1 MSWSIDEAAQVM
13 GMAPHEVLA
22 VAEVGD
28 YHVVTTHDGQH
39 TLVTEEGEAK
49 LLTAEDA
56 AKLGVDEGGELEEL
70 ADAAE
75 DADPAK
81 TAEGSDLDPN
91 AAEIAERA
99 RQALENGGQGPTPS
113 APVPNPEAGG
123 LPPNENSSDGDEDP
137 VPDANKDDLL
147 AWVGDDSDRA
157 ARALEAEKERS
168 GGPRSTVV
176 AALEKV
182 AQA

>member
-39 TLVTEEGEAK
+39 TLITKDGQAK
-49 LLTAEDA
+49 LLTADDA
-56 AKLGVDEGGELEEL
+56 AALGVGEGGELEQL

-81 TAEGSDLDPN
+81 TAEGDQVDPN

-99 RQALENGGQGPTPS
+99 RQALENGGQGPTPE

-123 LPPNENSSDGDEDP
+123 LQPNENSGDGDVEP

-147 AWVGDDSDRA
+147 AWVGDDKDRA
-157 ARALEAEKERS
+157 ARALEAEHERET
-168 GGPRSTVV
+168 PRSTVV

>member
-28 YHVVTTHDGQH
+28 CHVVTTHDGQH

-56 AKLGVDEGGELEEL
+56 AKLGVGEGGELEQL
-70 ADAAE
+70 AEAAE

-91 AAEIAERA
+91 AAEIAKRA
-99 RQALENGGQGPTPS
+99 EAAQENGGQSPTPA

-123 LPPNENSSDGDEDP
+123 LPPNENSGDGEDP

-147 AWVGDDSDRA
+147 AWVGDDQDRA
-157 ARALEAEKERS
+157 VRALAAEQERS

>member
-1 MSWSIDEAAQVM
+1 MSWTIDQAAEVM

-28 YHVVTTHDGQH
+28 VHVVTTHDGQH
-39 TLVTEEGEAK
+39 TLITADGEAK
-49 LLTAEDA
+49 LLTEADA
-56 AKLGVDEGGELEEL
+56 ARLGVGEGGELEQL

-81 TAEGSDLDPN
+81 TAEGDDVDPN
-91 AAEIAERA
+91 AVEIAERA
-99 RQALENGGQGPTPS
+99 RQALENGGQGPVPH
-113 APVPNPEAGG
+113 APVANPEAGG
-123 LPPNENSSDGDEDP
+123 LPPNENSDDTDP

-147 AWVGDDSDRA
+147 AWVGDDKDRA
-157 ARALEAEKERS
+157 TRALEAEKDRT